1 MNYAKP
7 EWRDGQ
13 PYSLEFDDVYFSFA
27 HGVEETEHVF
37 IHHNQLL
44 TRFAALSTKCKSFV
58 IAETGFGSG
67 LNFLI
72 TVKHWLELSRDNQC
86 LFFYSAE
93 NTPFTV
99 DDLKKAQHAWPE
111 LQKIACELQ
120 KVYQVASYGFH
131 VFDLFGGRVKLIL
144 MIGDVQTMLLQLQAE
159 VDAWYLDGFAPGC
172 NPDMWSENV
181 FLQIQRL
188 SRKNTTFS
196 TYTAA
201 GFVRRG
207 LISIGFDVEKV
218 SGIGKKRHML
228 TGTMMLPV
236 VKVFKNALPWY
247 DAKPSCDTTNKQ
259 VTIIGGGMAGI
270 STAWALIKRGF
281 KVHVIEAG
289 HEVGFQA
296 SGNPQAMLMPRLSL
310 QDSAD
315 AEFYTSAYFYALR
328 CLQHLDPQQ
337 TCWSQTG
344 GLQLASSER
353 IKKQINNYPQTQALA
368 KVLEPQD
375 ASELSGFTID
385 SQAHYFPLAACLYPH
400 QLLQC
405 MIGDMGQALCI
416 TYNTRIT
423 SIEYEHEQWCL
434 FDQSGDLV
442 QQATC
447 LVLAN
452 AWQAKR
458 FKILDHVH
466 CQPARGQLS
475 YYQPN
480 EKSGKLKMPL
490 SFDGYLLPVYNNQ
503 QVSGASFELDD
514 CDTGLRDEDNESNL
528 QALNQWFDD
537 VFNKNDIIGGRA
549 SVRAVTSDRMPVVG
563 PVSCYL
569 QMSNDYSDLHKGKPA
584 FKYPVAESLAGC
596 FVNIGHGA
604 RGFTSAFLT
613 SELVAAMICNEPL
626 PVSNRVRYALH
637 SSRFLIR
644 SLKKKR

>member
-13 PYSLEFDDVYFSFA
+13 PYSPEFDDVYFSFA
-27 HGVEETEHVF
+27 NGVEETEHVF
-37 IHHNQLL
+37 IHHNQILA
-44 TRFAALSTKCKSFV
+44 RFSALSIKNKSFV

-72 TVKHWLELSRDNQC
+72 TVKHWLELSENNEC

-93 NTPFTV
+93 NTPFTA
-99 DDLKKAQHAWPE
+99 DDLKKAQQAWPE
-111 LQKIACELQ
+111 LQEIACELQ

-131 VFDLFGGRVKLIL
+131 SFDLFDSRVKLVL
-144 MIGDVQTMLLQLQAE
+144 MIGEVQEMLLQLQAK
-159 VDAWYLDGFAPGC
+159 VDVWYLDGFAPGC
-172 NPDMWSENV
+172 NPDMWSERV

-188 SRKNTTFS
+188 SRQNTTFS

-228 TGTMMLPV
+228 AGKMMQTV
-236 VKVFKNALPWY
+236 VNTVKNAQPWY
-247 DAKPSCDTTNKQ
+247 ESKLSTDVTDKQ
-259 VTIIGGGMAGI
+259 VMVIGGGIAGV

-281 KVHVIEAG
+281 KVHIIEAG

-315 AEFYTSAYFYALR
+315 GEFYTSAYFYALR
-328 CLQHLDPQQ
+328 CLQSLDPLQ

-344 GLQLASSER
+344 GLQLASTER

-368 KVLEPQD
+368 KVLEPED

-385 SQAHYFPLAACLYPH
+385 SPSHYFPQAACLYPR

-405 MIGDMGQALCI
+405 MIDDMGQALRI
-416 TYNTRIT
+416 TYNTQIT
-423 SIEYEHEQWCL
+423 SVEYENENWCL
-434 FDQSGDLV
+434 IDQSGDLV
-442 QQATC
+442 QQTPC

-458 FKILDHVH
+458 FKILDHIH
-466 CQPARGQLS
+466 CQPVRGQLS
-475 YYQPN
+475 YYRPN
-480 EKSGKLKMPL
+480 EKSGKLKVPL
-490 SFDGYLLPVYNNQ
+490 SFDGYLLPAYNNQ
-503 QVSGASFELDD
+503 QVLGASFELDD
-514 CDTGLRDEDNESNL
+514 CNSGLRDEDDESNV
-528 QALNQWFDD
+528 QKLNQWFDNIFSKKE
-537 VFNKNDIIGGRA
+537 VFGGRA

-563 PVSCYL
+563 PVFCHL
-569 QMSNDYSDLHKGKPA
+569 QMTRDYADLYKGKPA
-584 FKYPVAESLAGC
+584 AKYPPAKPLAGC
-596 FVNIGHGA
+596 FVNTGHGA

-613 SELVAAMICNEPL
+613 SELVAATICNEPL